1 MSHDDADDANAAT
14 GAQSAGGE
22 DEERSSVPSVSPSRR
37 SVLKAVGA
45 AGASAGLL
53 SAASPASAAAVN
65 VGSGSYTTDYPGDSS
80 ADMPPTT
87 DELRITDNV
96 SQPIPTNGV
105 WSGLHFA
112 YDPYSETWHE
122 HCNGATITYPYY
134 ADARSAGFRLQIP
147 STWQGWRDPW
157 NDREDQPASIENADF
172 VRMDYQE
179 TPRLVIGNT
188 DVDSYADTRTH
199 DHGDWYNTA
208 RWGDGTSAPMD
219 VTQVR
224 GCPFVFVEYGGGGAD
239 LSFLDESD
247 AALSDANV
255 SVFADQGNVLG
266 ITVEPTQSGHSVQH
280 FGLYAP
286 EGSSW
291 SGAGTSSLTSQLSG
305 AGYLTVATLPDGT
318 ESTLDAFEQYAYNFV
333 RDTTVD
339 WTYDEATS
347 DVSTT
352 YSYTLEEKA
361 ESTASGTLSAL
372 FPTQW
377 KHTDASFTGDEYW
390 SPRGTLKVVAGSSFS
405 TTLTYPGILPVQPDV
420 GTYDGAQLDQYL
432 QDLRSNYGPY
442 ANQGVPACAYWSG
455 KDFMRNT
462 QVAPI
467 ADVRGLSAERDYFVQ
482 ALRGRLSTY
491 LDATNN
497 SWTVDGESFSTAQ
510 TDEVFYYHDDLG
522 VLQSYPDCEFGGA
535 FAVNDHH
542 FHYGYFV
549 NAAAEVARQD
559 PQWAADYGPMVELLI
574 RDFANWERPDR
585 SNALD
590 PSTNPRDSF
599 PFLRTFEPY
608 AGMSYAG
615 GINGSDW
622 GNNQE
627 SSSEAIAA
635 YAAMVKWGEITG
647 NTELRDA
654 GIWMY
659 THEVNASR
667 EYWFDEDDDSLPAN
681 FGSNLDPD
689 ELDTEGAGPFEYC
702 PQTWDVGS
710 FRTVY
715 WDTSDPIEL
724 YGINHLPIGGHSF
737 YLGYDQAY
745 NETNWDRL
753 ITARDQLVGGPSGY
767 DRWPDGWAAA
777 AWCYRAM
784 SNPSRA
790 IDPNMAGELP
800 VSPTGTSTPYVYY
813 FLHHLNEI
821 GIPDP
826 SVTADTPFYQVFR
839 DRSAG
844 TKTYVA
850 YNADSTSRTVTFSDG
865 TTLDVAANSVGYT
878 TAGDGGSSSAPAVDG
893 LSASEVET
901 SDSDAEFDVSWQV
914 SDADGD
920 LSTVDLTLTDDSDG
934 STEDTASVSVSGSD
948 ASGTTRLVAAGD
960 DGAGHGYTVELVA
973 SDGNGN
979 TSSATT
985 SVTESEDTS
994 GGGNAPT
1001 VDNLSISEDNSGGSP
1016 HADFQIDYAVSDA
1029 DGDLDT
1035 VDLTLTDT
1043 DDGQVEG
1050 TTSLSV
1056 SGGSASGTETLSAR
1070 KAENDGHTYEAE
1082 CVVTDAN
1089 GNTDTAT
1096 ATEVEDGS

>member
-1 MSHDDADDANAAT
+1 MTSRDFNDRHDDADE
-14 GAQSAGGE
+14 SS
-22 DEERSSVPSVSPSRR
+22 DERGRLPVSRR
-37 SVLKAVGA
+37 SVLQAAGA
-45 AGASAGLL
+45 AGAIGGASGITSAL
-53 SAASPASAAAVN
+53 SDSNTVS
-65 VGSGSYTTDYPGDSS
+65 VGSGSYTTEYPGDSTG
-80 ADMPPTT
+80 DMPPTT

-96 SQPIPTNGV
+96 DQPIPTNGV
-105 WSGLHFA
+105 WSGMHFA
-112 YDPYSETWHE
+112 YDPYDETWHE
-122 HCNGATITYPYY
+122 HCNGATVTYPYY
-134 ADARSAGFRLQIP
+134 ADARSEGFRLQIP

-157 NDREDQPASIENADF
+157 DDMENQPAAIEEADF

-188 DVDSYADTRTH
+188 DVSSYADTRTH
-199 DHGDWYNTA
+199 DHGDWFNTA
-208 RWGDGTSAPMD
+208 RWGDGTTAPMD

-239 LSFLDESD
+239 LSLLDETD
-247 AALSDANV
+247 AALSNANV

-266 ITVEPTQSGHSVQH
+266 LTVEPTQSGHSVQH

-286 EGSSW
+286 DGASW
-291 SGAGTSSLTSQLSG
+291 SGVGTSSLTSQLAGS
-305 AGYLTVATLPDGT
+305 GYLTVAVLPDGT

-339 WTYDEATS
+339 WNYDEANAA
-347 DVSTT
+347 VSTT
-352 YSYTLEEKA
+352 YAYTLEEKA
-361 ESTASGTLSAL
+361 ESTTSGTLSAL

-377 KHTDASFTGDEYW
+377 KHTSASFTGDEYW
-390 SPRGTLKVVAGSSFS
+390 SPRGRMKVVAGSSFS
-405 TTLTYPGILPVQPDV
+405 TTLRYPGILPVQPDV

-432 QDLRSNYGPY
+432 QDLRSDYGPY
-442 ANQGVPACAYWSG
+442 TDQGVPACAYWSG

-467 ADVRGLSAERDYFVQ
+467 ADVRGLTAEQDYFLQ

-491 LDATNN
+491 LDVANN
-497 SWTVDGESFSTAQ
+497 AWTVDGDSFSTADS
-510 TDEVFYYHDDLG
+510 DEVFYFHDDLG

-542 FHYGYFV
+542 FHYGYLV

-559 PQWAADYGPMVELLI
+559 PKWADNYGPMVELLI
-574 RDFANWERPDR
+574 RDYANWERPDT
-585 SNALD
+585 SNPLD
-590 PSTNPRDSF
+590 PSTYPKDSF

-615 GINGSDW
+615 GINGNDY

-667 EYWFDEDDDSLPAN
+667 EYWFDEVDDSLPAN
-681 FGSNLDPD
+681 FGSNLGPD
-689 ELDTEGAGPFEYC
+689 ELDTEGSGPFKYC
-702 PQTWDVGS
+702 SQTWDVGS
-710 FRTVY
+710 WRQVY

-724 YGINHLPIGGHSF
+724 YGINNLPIGGHSF
-737 YLGYDQAY
+737 YLGYDQTY
-745 NETNWDRL
+745 NENNWDRL
-753 ITARDQLVGGPSGY
+753 LTARDQLVGGPDPYS
-767 DRWPDGWAAA
+767 RWPDGWAAA

-790 IDPNMAGELP
+790 IDPNMAGEMP
-800 VSPTGTSTPYVYY
+800 ISPTGTSSPYVYY

-826 SVTADTPFYQVFR
+826 TVSADTPFYQVFQ
-839 DRSAG
+839 DSSTG

-850 YNADSTSRTVTFSDG
+850 YNASSSTTTVNFSDG
-865 TTLDVAANSVGYT
+865 TSLDVAANSVGYT
-878 TAGDGGSSSAPAVDG
+878 TGSGGSSSAPTVDS

-901 SDSDAEFDVSWQV
+901 SDSDAEFDVSWSV
-914 SDADGD
+914 GDSDGD
-920 LSTVDLTLTDDSDG
+920 LSSVDLTLTDDGDG
-934 STEDTASVSVSGSD
+934 TTEDSASISVSGSS

-960 DGAGHGYTVELVA
+960 DGTGNSYTLELVA
-973 SDGNGN
+973 TDGTGN
-979 TSSATT
+979 TASSTT

-994 GGGNAPT
+994 SGNAPT
-1001 VDNLSISEDNSGGSP
+1001 VDSFSISEDNSGGSP
-1016 HADFQIDYAVSDA
+1016 HAEFQIDYAVSDA
-1029 DGDLDT
+1029 DGDLSS

-1043 DDGQVEG
+1043 EDGQVEG
-1050 TTSLSV
+1050 STTVSV
-1056 SGGSASGTETLSAR
+1056 SGSSGSGTETLSAR